1 MFRDRLRASRGMNDA
16 QRLLVVASLVVIAI
30 VLTNIFTQYG
40 LAGVLLGA
48 IAPLCLFAAA
58 AFIYFGGRKRA

>member
-1 MFRDRLRASRGMNDA
+1 MNDA
-16 QRLLVVASLVVIAI
+16 QRLLVVASLVVLGL

-40 LAGVLLGA
+40 VAGVLLGA

-58 AFIYFGGRKRA
+58 ALVYLGRKRA